1 MIYVDEKSLHSFKKI
16 NTLTWDTVK
25 NNVYIR
31 LMNIK
36 SVSHYDKDIAF
47 VKVADLAVT
56 FSVQEIDSTEK
67 TLISH
72 MLTVNELTDYG
83 ISIDIAYSKALE
95 NTLRNRKRRI
105 ISLREYMVMHEV
117 AYPLINIS
125 EKVKGGFVNEKQSG
139 IIEDISYDGEIEIEN
154 ILMLTNKND
163 IFGACYMIIPEILE
177 EVYKRFGE
185 NFYIIPLSIHCV
197 MCVRNGYATK
207 NNTKP
212 IHEVEDDILDAIEE
226 FNDTKTNSWKDI
238 LSYKAYYYF
247 GDDGKYIF
255 PISAC

>member
-1 MIYVDEKSLHSFKKI
+1 MGRE
-16 NTLTWDTVK
+16 
-25 NNVYIR
+25 
-31 LMNIK
+31 
-36 SVSHYDKDIAF
+36 
-47 VKVADLAVT
+47 
-56 FSVQEIDSTEK
+56 
-67 TLISH
+67 
-72 MLTVNELTDYG
+72 
-83 ISIDIAYSKALE
+83 SK
-95 NTLRNRKRRI
+95 R
-105 ISLREYMVMHEV
+105 
-117 AYPLINIS
+117 

-212 IHEVEDDILDAIEE
+212 THEVEDDILDAIEE

-247 GDDGKYIF
+247 GDDGEYIF